1 MKIKIL
7 MSVLALAT
15 LSCKQSEDTGT
26 LKELT
31 AQIEELQAENKVLK
45 DSLSDHQEQ
54 FLRSQIL
61 LGISDDC
68 VLTVGK
74 KNKVAMIFHPYG
86 STMPQ
91 YDIYKLENGKE
102 IKIGSNTKTRFDYDF
117 IPKSIEDN
125 ELKMKVKLKYN
136 NQTIE
141 YPAAVTFKVKK

>member
-15 LSCKQSEDTGT
+15 LSCKQPEDTGT

-31 AQIEELQAENKVLK
+31 TQIEELQAENKVLK

-86 STMPQ
+86 LTIPQ

-117 IPKSIEDN
+117 TPKSVEDN
-125 ELKMKVKLKYN
+125 ELRLKVKLKYKDKI
-136 NQTIE
+136 IE
-141 YPAAVTFKVKK
+141 YPAGMIFKVKK

>member
-15 LSCKQSEDTGT
+15 LSCKQSDTGAS
-26 LKELT
+26 KELT
-31 AQIEELQAENKVLK
+31 TQIEELKAENKILK

-68 VLTVGK
+68 ILTAGK
-74 KNKVAMIFHPYG
+74 KNKVAMIFQPYG
-86 STMPQ
+86 LTMPQ
-91 YDIYKLENGKE
+91 YDIYKLEDGKE

-117 IPKSIEDN
+117 TPKSIEDN
-125 ELKMKVKLKYN
+125 VLKMKVKLKYN
-136 NQTIE
+136 NQIIE
-141 YPAAVTFKVKK
+141 YPATVNFKVKE